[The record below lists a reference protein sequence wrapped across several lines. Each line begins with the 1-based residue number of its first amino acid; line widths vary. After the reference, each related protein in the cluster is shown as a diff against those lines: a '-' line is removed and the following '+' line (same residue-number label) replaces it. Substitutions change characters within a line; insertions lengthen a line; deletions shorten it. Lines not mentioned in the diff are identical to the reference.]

1 MKAPLRK
8 IQHCLHFRACGGFL
22 LAMIVLIGV
31 GAVHQYIHLEAEA
44 DCANHDPQTCPQCQ
58 TLKTLGTEEPQI
70 FDSRICCIGE
80 AEINPCYG
88 IPLYLVRIAI
98 SRPQNRSPPPF

>member
-1 MKAPLRK
+1 
-8 IQHCLHFRACGGFL
+8 
-22 LAMIVLIGV
+22 MIVLIGV